1 MALNHTPQFRKLSGV
16 PSTLKPGVV
25 LSTTFNYTPAEGND
39 ESLSVD
45 ENGLL
50 YFNNLTQNIDGIN
63 VENNTLITFK
73 SIEKDN
79 KQLYV
84 KSTAETPSITELLG
98 GYDDD
103 NLNTLVTSD
112 PFLPITMQKESFGL
126 INFTSE
132 DGIVN
137 QINTDNYLS
146 QIEFGGA
153 DALLYYGDDQI
164 NEYIRTSAP
173 IMVNIGLDTVGFGL
187 NPSNMSRGDTDF
199 VLQQLNL
206 DIIPSDII
214 IGDSL
219 ENNVDGLS
227 PNTFTPTNNWWQAWD
242 LSYVNKKSID
252 KGYGTSEPTIVP
264 NVVINHEN
272 APYTVSVIKDQN
284 PSEESL
290 GFLQGSKGL
299 CPNVQL
305 FISFVTPKSPIEFPI
320 KVMDRVRLWSDWP
333 QEYTVVDLIGNDD
346 GIRHILLDVF
356 FPGGMNADGSGNV
369 DKNIGEIN
377 GTDMFG
383 AGVTNK
389 AGLLPPPY
397 ETLEYNGIVDA
408 YGVTDGLFK
417 YYDRLYKTSDWDEPY
432 IQDGEHLP
440 IPTAIILSSYL
451 DFRGVDSDIV
461 FTRPMSQESNANRGF
476 TEITFEEDD
485 IKTKQGNQE
494 ISLFPELGL
503 RSPATIHEQLP
514 RVESHGEGFKNP
526 GSDRYS
532 GADRILN
539 TNAEQAK
546 NITLQIKHGQHG
558 TDRDEVDGNQRLISE
573 NGIRVRLPFFNSSTQ
588 GPSVDLYTD
597 SEFYLSQREPIDFS
611 LITNSPG
618 NGFFRIEATVQ
629 ISEVGDF
636 DYGNQIDLQL
646 GVGVLD
652 LCLND
657 GTPFKTFSE
666 SELTYDVNVGTT
678 VTLRSKIF
686 KANQTVSEYLGRFY
700 LYINAT
706 GMYSYD
712 DDGLRDQNDGIRV
725 RLDGYEVEVVDVE
738 ETGADADVQIFNPIN
753 TPVYKYLVLEWGDE
767 KRPFSNQQIRD
778 TFYFKYYDEDED
790 DNSLNLINAKN
801 LFNALDKSK
810 YIKLPVD
817 GDEDN
822 VQIQLSSHFYQTGG
836 LKKIKIILFRLD
848 NTESQLIETSL
859 IQSNIY
865 INDGLALTKDFE
877 IFGGTDFTLLPLG
890 SDEAIIG
897 GLSGDSDYV
906 ENVEKL
912 ITDDRFDN
920 DEIVI
925 RKTANT
931 FTQNFKRGNYGQYPN
946 DLDLGTTRV
955 FKQPRSIYDFIGLS
969 PGEQVVSNFNIPNG
983 DDEKLPLNSF
993 ATDIFI
999 SDESCLLD
1007 INPQNLDFVTISNG
1021 AGRSSEN
1028 GILIGDYKVKKPK
1041 DSKIQK
1047 QCIMKTAQ
1055 LEKNNDKQAF
1065 KWNY

>member
-1 MALNHTPQFRKLSGV
+1 MALNYIPQFRKLPNV
-16 PSTLKPGVV
+16 PSTLMPGVV
-25 LSTTFNYTPAEGND
+25 LSTT
-39 ESLSVD
+39 LSVSD
-45 ENGLL
+45 NSGII
-50 YFNNLTQNIDGIN
+50 YFNNLTQNIDGVN
-63 VENNTLITFK
+63 TENNSLITFK
-73 SIEKDN
+73 SVERDN
-79 KQLYV
+79 KQLYT
-84 KSTAETPSITELLG
+84 KATSGTPNIIELLDG
-98 GYDDD
+98 FDDD

-112 PFLPITMQKESFGL
+112 PFLPITMKKESFGL

-132 DGIVN
+132 DGVVN
-137 QINTDNYLS
+137 QIKTDDYLS
-146 QIEFGGA
+146 QIRFGGI

-164 NEYIRTSAP
+164 DEYIRTSAP
-173 IMVNIGLDTVGFGL
+173 IMVNIGLDTVGGFGL
-187 NPSNMSRGDTDF
+187 NPSNISRGDGDV
-199 VLQQLNL
+199 VLNQLNV
-206 DIIPSDII
+206 DIPANDIV

-219 ENNVDGLS
+219 DNNVDGLF
-227 PNTFTPTNNWWQAWD
+227 PNTFNPNTDWWQAWN
-242 LSYVNKKSID
+242 LSYVNKRSID
-252 KGYGTSEPTIVP
+252 KGYGSEPTEVP

-272 APYTVSVIKDQN
+272 APYGIEVVKDQD

-305 FISFVTPKSPIEFPI
+305 LIRFFTPISPIEFPI
-320 KVMDRVRLWSDWP
+320 KVMDRVQLWPDWP
-333 QEYTVVDLIGNDD
+333 QEYTVVDLIGNEN
-346 GIRHILLDVF
+346 GINLIALDVF
-356 FPGGMNADGSGNV
+356 FPGGMNANSSGNV

-377 GTDMFG
+377 GIDMFG
-383 AGVTNK
+383 GGVTNK

-408 YGVTDGLFK
+408 YAVAEGNVK
-417 YYDRLYKTSDWDEPY
+417 YFDRIISNPEWVEPY
-432 IQDGEHLP
+432 VQNQEHVIAP
-440 IPTAIILSSYL
+440 GTIIPSSYL
-451 DFRGVDSDIV
+451 DFKGVDSDIV
-461 FTRPMSQESNANRGF
+461 FTRPMSQESDANQGF
-476 TEITFEEDD
+476 TEIIFEEDD
-485 IKTKQGNQE
+485 IKTTRGNEE
-494 ISLFPELGL
+494 ISLFPELAL
-503 RSPATIHEQLP
+503 RSPRTIHEQLP
-514 RVESHGEGFKNP
+514 RNNSHAEGFKNP
-526 GSDRYS
+526 GSNRYS
-532 GADRILN
+532 NGILN
-539 TNAEQAK
+539 TDAEQAK

-686 KANQTVSEYLGRFY
+686 KVNQTVSEYLGRFY

-712 DDGLRDQNDGIRV
+712 TDGLRDQNDGIRV

-767 KRPFSNQQIRD
+767 KRPFNNQQIRD

-790 DNSLNLINAKN
+790 DSSLNLINAKN

-906 ENVEKL
+906 ENVKKL

-931 FTQNFKRGNYGQYPN
+931 FTRNFKRGNYGQYPN

-999 SDESCLLD
+999 SDEECLLD
-1007 INPQNLDFVTISNG
+1007 INPQNLDFVTISNS
-1021 AGRSSEN
+1021 AGRSREN
-1028 GILIGDYKVKKPK
+1028 GILIGDYKIKKPK

-1047 QCIMKTAQ
+1047 QGIMKTPQ

-1065 KWNY
+1065 